1 MNISKAT
8 KDTISITLVIGSNL
22 TAVIKKGEGGGG
34 KGGEEGKEKERK
46 ILEKL
51 WSWDHSWLHKDLEEE
66 KKFRFIIYREERIFI
81 GCLPQF
87 LSIFAYFTSSSSF
100 HFSRSSRRVC
110 EYAFWIVSS

>member
-51 WSWDHSWLHKDLEEE
+51 
-66 KKFRFIIYREERIFI
+66 
-81 GCLPQF
+81 
-87 LSIFAYFTSSSSF
+87 
-100 HFSRSSRRVC
+100 
-110 EYAFWIVSS
+110 

>member
-34 KGGEEGKEKERK
+34 GGGEEGKEKERK

-51 WSWDHSWLHKDLEEE
+51 
-66 KKFRFIIYREERIFI
+66 
-81 GCLPQF
+81 
-87 LSIFAYFTSSSSF
+87 
-100 HFSRSSRRVC
+100 
-110 EYAFWIVSS
+110 

>member
-34 KGGEEGKEKERK
+34 GGGGEEGKEKERK

-51 WSWDHSWLHKDLEEE
+51 
-66 KKFRFIIYREERIFI
+66 
-81 GCLPQF
+81 
-87 LSIFAYFTSSSSF
+87 
-100 HFSRSSRRVC
+100 
-110 EYAFWIVSS
+110 